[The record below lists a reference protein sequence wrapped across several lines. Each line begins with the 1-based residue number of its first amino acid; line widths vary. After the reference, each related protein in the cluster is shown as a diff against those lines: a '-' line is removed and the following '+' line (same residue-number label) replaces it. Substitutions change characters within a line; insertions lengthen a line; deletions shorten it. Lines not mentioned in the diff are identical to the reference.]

1 MMAKELGFPKRETI
15 EKIWAEYGLDQRSIK
30 EAVEMLKDWLQL
42 QPHLPKEEGSLHE
55 ARLERWLIRCKNSM
69 ERTKQSID
77 MYYTLKSF
85 SPEMMSDY
93 NIQSKW
99 FKTISKLGF
108 YTAMPQ
114 MTPEY
119 DRVVCFGLLSND
131 PTDFVIEEWCRMA
144 LMTFEVRMCE
154 DYSLRDIFICDMANY
169 TLAHLP
175 KFSFPSMKKV
185 EVCTVKAFSTRLKA
199 FHIIN
204 APPFAGVFV
213 ELIKS
218 ILSSKLVA
226 RVHVHGKDLTE
237 LHKQVPKESLPT
249 EMGGCGGSII
259 DNWNLWLKKLET
271 YQDWFLQH
279 ENVKSDE
286 KKRLEGNAISS
297 DLFGFEGSFRKLD
310 VD

>member
-1 MMAKELGFPKRETI
+1 MTKELVFPNREVK
-15 EKIWAEYGLDQRSIK
+15 EKIWAEYGLDERSIK

-77 MYYTLKSF
+77 MYYTLKSLL
-85 SPEMMSDY
+85 PEMMSDW
-93 NIQSKW
+93 NIESKW
-99 FKTISKLGF
+99 FKTISKLAY
-108 YTAMPQ
+108 YTPMPQ
-114 MTPEY
+114 MTPDYE
-119 DRVVCFGLLSND
+119 RVVCFGLLSND
-131 PTDFVIEEWCRMA
+131 PTDLVTEDWYRMA

-154 DYSLRDIFICDMANY
+154 DYSLRDIFIIDLAHY
-169 TLAHLP
+169 TLAHVI
-175 KFSFPSMKKV
+175 KFTLPSMKKT
-185 EVCTVKAFSTRLKA
+185 ETCIVKAFSTRLKA
-199 FHIIN
+199 VHFIN
-204 APPFAGVFV
+204 VQPFAAVIV
-213 ELIKS
+213 DLLKHV
-218 ILSSKLVA
+218 LPSKIA
-226 RVHVHGKDLTE
+226 TRVYAHGTDLTE
-237 LHKQVPKESLPT
+237 FHKQVPKESLPT

-286 KKRLEGNAISS
+286 KKRLEGNSISS

>member
-1 MMAKELGFPKRETI
+1 MTKELVFPNREVK
-15 EKIWAEYGLDQRSIK
+15 EKIWAEYGLDERSIK

-77 MYYTLKSF
+77 MYYTLKSLL
-85 SPEMMSDY
+85 PEMMSDW
-93 NIQSKW
+93 NIESKW
-99 FKTISKLGF
+99 FKTISKLAY
-108 YTAMPQ
+108 YTPMPQ
-114 MTPEY
+114 MTPDYE
-119 DRVVCFGLLSND
+119 RVVCFGLLSND
-131 PTDFVIEEWCRMA
+131 PTDLVTEDWYRMA

-154 DYSLRDIFICDMANY
+154 DYSLRDIFIIDLAHY
-169 TLAHLP
+169 TLAHVI
-175 KFSFPSMKKV
+175 KFTLPSMKKTETCIV
-185 EVCTVKAFSTRLKA
+185 VYA
-199 FHIIN
+199 
-204 APPFAGVFV
+204 
-213 ELIKS
+213 
-218 ILSSKLVA
+218 
-226 RVHVHGKDLTE
+226 HGTDLTE
-237 LHKQVPKESLPT
+237 FHKQVPKESLPT

-286 KKRLEGNAISS
+286 KKRLEGNSISS